1 MRRVALVAVLA
12 VTSAGCGI
20 TADDSFKE
28 FGDDELPREL
38 TTPTTTTTTTL
49 PPVTVVVPTSE
60 PEPATSTTLVATTP
74 FQVYFVIGNQL
85 QAQSIALSDATAAQV
100 VAQLYQGPLQEG
112 SVGLRT
118 VVRAGL
124 VREVRPPERG
134 QLVVDLSGE
143 VLQGT
148 PAREQPLAIAQLALS
163 LSGLPRI
170 GQLRFLQDGEPL
182 AVPVPARD
190 GEFSEPGEPLVFD
203 DFAPL
208 LASTATAPVTTTST
222 STTTTEAPPPT
233 EPPPSGTTTPP

>member
-1 MRRVALVAVLA
+1 MKRLA
-12 VTSAGCGI
+12 VVVGVVVACAACGI

-28 FGDDELPREL
+28 FGDNELPREL
-38 TTPTTTTTTTL
+38 TTPTTTTTTTM
-49 PPVTVVVPTSE
+49 PPVTVVIETSE

-74 FQVYFVIGNQL
+74 FDVYFVIGNQL
-85 QAQSIALSDATAAQV
+85 QAQSVALSDATAAQV

-118 VVRAGL
+118 VVRSGL
-124 VREVRPPERG
+124 VREIRPPERG
-134 QLVVDLSGE
+134 QLVIDLSGE
-143 VLQGT
+143 VLEGT

-190 GEFSEPGEPLVFD
+190 GEFSEPGELLVFD

-208 LASTATAPVTTTST
+208 LASTATAPVPTTSST
-222 STTTTEAPPPT
+222 STTTTTPTPT
-233 EPPPSGTTTPP
+233 EPPPTGATTPP